1 MTMAR
6 VAVIGGGIIGSSLSY
21 HLARRGARVTVI
33 AESGAGGVA
42 TPATFGWL
50 NASWGNPEPYY
61 HLRIASLKLWRQL
74 GEAMP
79 GLGVSWSGCLTYDLA
94 EPALRDYVAQHRAW
108 GYPVRLVDG
117 AEAAR
122 LEPGLREPPALAAFA
137 EAEGAAE
144 PAMAVRA
151 LLAASEARLIRA
163 HVAEIVVERGRVAGI
178 RTGEE
183 TIAADLVAVAAGA
196 GSPALVATA
205 GAATLKLDTTPGLL
219 LHTAPLEPVL
229 RRIVVGPG
237 MDVRQTLEGRLII
250 GSDFGGSPITG
261 DPAAIAKDLLETVRR
276 QVRGAENA
284 RMERYTI
291 GHRPTPADG
300 FPVIGFVP
308 PVSGLYVAAMH
319 SGMTN
324 AAAVGA
330 WGAEEMLTGRR
341 HPLLAPFG
349 PDRFS

>member
-1 MTMAR
+1 MTAVR

-21 HLARRGARVTVI
+21 HLAKRGARVTAV

-61 HLRIASLKLWRQL
+61 RLRIASLSLWRQL
-74 GEAMP
+74 GEVLP

-94 EPALRDYVAQHRAW
+94 EPALRDFVAHHGAW
-108 GYPVRLVDG
+108 GYPIRLVDG
-117 AEAAR
+117 AEAER

-144 PAMAVRA
+144 PAMAVKA

-163 HVAEIVVERGRVAGI
+163 RVAEIVVEGDRVAGI
-178 RTGEE
+178 RTEEE

-196 GSPALVATA
+196 GTPALVATA
-205 GAATLKLDTTPGLL
+205 GAALKLETTPGLL

-229 RRIVVGPG
+229 RRIIVGRG
-237 MDVRQTLEGRLII
+237 MDVRQTIQGNII
-250 GSDFGGSPITG
+250 VGSDFGGSPVTG
-261 DPAAIAKDLLETVRR
+261 DPAAIANDLLETVRR
-276 QVRGAENA
+276 RVRGAEKA

-291 GHRPTPADG
+291 GHRPMPADG
-300 FPVIGFVP
+300 FPVIGFLP
-308 PVSGLYVAAMH
+308 PVSGLYVATMH

-330 WGAEEMLTGRR
+330 WGAEEMLTAKR

-349 PDRFS
+349 ADRFS

>member
-1 MTMAR
+1 
-6 VAVIGGGIIGSSLSY
+6 
-21 HLARRGARVTVI
+21 
-33 AESGAGGVA
+33 
-42 TPATFGWL
+42 
-50 NASWGNPEPYY
+50 
-61 HLRIASLKLWRQL
+61 
-74 GEAMP
+74 
-79 GLGVSWSGCLTYDLA
+79 
-94 EPALRDYVAQHRAW
+94 
-108 GYPVRLVDG
+108 
-117 AEAAR
+117 
-122 LEPGLREPPALAAFA
+122 
-137 EAEGAAE
+137 
-144 PAMAVRA
+144 
-151 LLAASEARLIRA
+151 
-163 HVAEIVVERGRVAGI
+163 
-178 RTGEE
+178 
-183 TIAADLVAVAAGA
+183 
-196 GSPALVATA
+196 
-205 GAATLKLDTTPGLL
+205 
-219 LHTAPLEPVL
+219 
-229 RRIVVGPG
+229 VVGPG